1 MTLLSPADYQ
11 LFPTVEPDYRY
22 AYGSHPEQFGELTL
36 PRSEAPHPVIVL
48 IHGGGYRQLYDLRPL
63 GQVVKALAA
72 KGFAV
77 WNIEYRRQGNGGD
90 YPNMFLDVAAG
101 ADYLPQLAAAHALD
115 LSNVISMGH
124 SAGGHLALW
133 LAGRRRIKRESPLY
147 AEEPIMINAVL
158 ALAPL
163 ADVARAAEHGLS
175 SDALA
180 DVMGGDPASAPAN
193 FRNGSPT
200 ALLPFHLPQTIIV
213 GSEDAA
219 MLVNARSYVQEAS
232 ARGDAV
238 ELIVLPGAGHFEI
251 VAVGT
256 DAFDA
261 TWGAAL
267 RLRERMKNVRLNSP
281 AKRLP

>member
-1 MTLLSPADYQ
+1 MPLLTAADYQ
-11 LFPTVEPDYRY
+11 LFPTVDPDFRY

-36 PRSEAPHPVIVL
+36 PRSAPPHPVIVL
-48 IHGGGYRQLYDLRPL
+48 IHGGGYREVYDLRPL
-63 GQVVKALAA
+63 GQVVKALAE

-90 YPNMFLDVAAG
+90 FPQMFLDVAAG
-101 ADYLPQLAAAHALD
+101 ADYLSQLAAAHALD

-133 LAGRRRIKRESPLY
+133 LAGRRRIERESPLY
-147 AEEPIMINAVL
+147 AEEPIMISAVL

-193 FRNGSPT
+193 FRNGTPT

-219 MLVNARSYVQEAS
+219 MLVNARSYVDVAS

-238 ELIVLPGAGHFEI
+238 ELVVLPGAGHFEI

-256 DAFDA
+256 EAFEA
-261 TWGAAL
+261 TKQALL
-267 RLRERMKNVRLNSP
+267 RLRR
-281 AKRLP
+281 AIA